1 MEYQKSCLASTPD
14 AAKGNQAFMGTVVTK
29 FTPEGFHTLR
39 RYFST
44 MPDVKNFIN
53 LQLRA
58 QKFTDAGVSMAR
70 RAFEKKGDN
79 REKQAILAVRILFE
93 RACSGLFWIIL
104 TFALSTWN
112 FRRHLES
119 LVWGRRRLFTSPV
132 PTTILSLRGIKR

>member
-1 MEYQKSCLASTPD
+1 MMTCICFSLCRSNRLFCSNFCCRNIHSHRDADFIFYTLMEYQKSCLASTPD

-39 RYFST
+39 RYFGT

-79 REKQAILAVRILFE
+79 REKQAILAVRIL
-93 RACSGLFWIIL
+93 
-104 TFALSTWN
+104 WN
-112 FRRHLES
+112 EIVHASFRS
-119 LVWGRRRLFTSPV
+119 Y
-132 PTTILSLRGIKR
+132 